1 MARML
6 LKDVRTR
13 ASRAITWVWEQEGT
27 PGQRARGVGAGV
39 FCGCFPFFG
48 LQIILSV
55 GVASLLRGNHLLAA
69 AATLISNPFTYV
81 PLYWFNYQVGDALIG
96 NGQGPALNSISR
108 STLWEQGWGFS
119 SRLLL
124 GSAVVATVLAI
135 LMGVLAFLVFRRNQV
150 SAKTTRHP

>member
-1 MARML
+1 VLGIAL
-6 LKDVRTR
+6 
-13 ASRAITWVWEQEGT
+13 ASV
-27 PGQRARGVGAGV
+27 V
-39 FCGCFPFFG
+39 
-48 LQIILSV
+48 
-55 GVASLLRGNHLLAA
+55 RGNHLLAA
-69 AATLISNPFTYV
+69 AGTWISNPLTYL

-108 STLWEQGWGFS
+108 STLGEQGWGFS

-150 SAKTTRHP
+150 SAKTTSHP